1 MVRWRDESGKRK
13 LIIAF
18 FCRLVT
24 MTYQLKHPFKKD
36 KYHRWEP
43 KFSIADSK
51 KDVFSRMLEKELC
64 DYTMFERKTPEG
76 MYAELLR
83 AMEKVGLSV
92 AKKQPGR
99 FGSMSHR

>member
-1 MVRWRDESGKRK
+1 MWKKEVNNCF
-13 LIIAF
+13 LF
-18 FCRLVT
+18 RLVT